1 MTVTVVVVGVVLLA
15 LALLCGTMILIEARR
30 ERRRERREEERRKT
44 SASLPR
50 GSRLTAI
57 DPDGCTL
64 VEIDPLPAA
73 PEPHLR
79 GKHGRR

>member
-1 MTVTVVVVGVVLLA
+1 MTVTMVVVGVVILVLA
-15 LALLCGTMILIEARR
+15 MLCGTKIVIEARR

-64 VEIDPLPAA
+64 VEIDLLP
-73 PEPHLR
+73 
-79 GKHGRR
+79 GKPDWRDKHDRR